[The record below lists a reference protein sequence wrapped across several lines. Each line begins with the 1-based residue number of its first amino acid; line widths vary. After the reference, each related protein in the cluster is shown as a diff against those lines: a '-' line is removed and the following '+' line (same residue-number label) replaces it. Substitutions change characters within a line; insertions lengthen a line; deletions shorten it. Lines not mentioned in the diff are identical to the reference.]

1 MSKNKKILGKW
12 DFIFLLG
19 ESGAGKGTLV
29 RNIMKYWLPNLM
41 STSMG
46 DIFREKA
53 KTDNEIKTLMDEGIL
68 INDSIVINMFH
79 EFAINNHPGLID
91 GFPRNRQQVIDSIK
105 LIKEMEWRVL
115 VIDIFCDIE
124 VIIERL
130 LSRGR
135 SDDKLS
141 IMYKRYTD
149 HKTLHPTVMEEINNR
164 PDLFDVIRL
173 NGNTKADIAFTN
185 FILDVFRLVDMLYLY
200 EFNNCVP
207 EFTVEENETT
217 INPAINRFICD
228 MLKKLQ
234 ENLDEKHD
242 KIIK

>member
-1 MSKNKKILGKW
+1 MLNTILGKW

-29 RNIMKYWLPNLM
+29 KNIKKYWLPNLK
-41 STSMG
+41 SNSMG

-53 KTDNEIKTLMDEGIL
+53 KKDAEIKRLTDEGIL
-68 INDSIVINMFH
+68 INDSTVFDLFH
-79 EFAINNHPGLID
+79 DFAINNNPGLID
-91 GFPRNRQQVIDSIK
+91 GFPRNRQQVLDSIK
-105 LIKEMEWRVL
+105 FIKEMDWRVL
-115 VIDIFCDIE
+115 VIDVYCDIE

-141 IMYKRYTD
+141 IMYKRNLD
-149 HKTLHPTVMEEINNR
+149 HKTLHPAVMEEINNR
-164 PDLFDVIRL
+164 RDLFDIIHL
-173 NGNTKADIAFTN
+173 NGNTLVDIAFTN
-185 FILDVFRLVDMLYLY
+185 FILDIFRLVDMLYLY
-200 EFNNCVP
+200 EFHNKIP
-207 EFTVEENETT
+207 EFKVTENETT

-234 ENLDEKHD
+234 ESID
-242 KIIK
+242 KTTI